1 MKNYTGFSV
10 EDFVQEPYF
19 RRWALGQLPS
29 HDTFWE
35 TWQQTHPDQTETIEQ
50 ARTLILALKI
60 EDGPLSKHEVHESIE
75 HILLATDT
83 AKTVRLYRPGFIW
96 AIAAC
101 LALVLV
107 GTWSW
112 YQMAITTTANGD
124 VVADA
129 TQQVNQS
136 TQPMIVLLPDGSRVT
151 LEPSSQLLIGK
162 AFGKS
167 RREVFLTGEAFFE
180 VTRNA
185 TKPFMVYTG
194 KMVTKVLG
202 TSFRIKAYATD
213 SSMMV
218 AVRTGRVT
226 VFRQGG
232 HPDKSPSLAEQV
244 ILLPNQ
250 QAVFVK
256 AENRLVK
263 TLVSKPVV
271 LLKKE
276 QAPSFNFS
284 ETAIPEVFA
293 ALENAYGI
301 RIIFDNELLAECNL
315 TASLENITLFEQLDL
330 ICETI
335 QAHYEVVDGQVI
347 VYGKGCH

>member
-1 MKNYTGFSV
+1 
-10 EDFVQEPYF
+10 
-19 RRWALGQLPS
+19 
-29 HDTFWE
+29 
-35 TWQQTHPDQTETIEQ
+35 
-50 ARTLILALKI
+50 
-60 EDGPLSKHEVHESIE
+60 
-75 HILLATDT
+75 
-83 AKTVRLYRPGFIW
+83 
-96 AIAAC
+96 
-101 LALVLV
+101 
-107 GTWSW
+107 
-112 YQMAITTTANGD
+112 
-124 VVADA
+124 
-129 TQQVNQS
+129 
-136 TQPMIVLLPDGSRVT
+136 MIVLLPDGSRVT

-180 VTRNA
+180 VARNA

-213 SSMMV
+213 SSMLV
-218 AVRTGRVT
+218 SVRTGRVT
-226 VFRQGG
+226 VFRQGT
-232 HPDKSPSLAEQV
+232 HPDKSPSLVEQV

-263 TLVSKPVV
+263 TLVSKPIV

-276 QAPSFNFS
+276 QLPSFNFV
-284 ETAIPEVFA
+284 ETAIPEVFT
-293 ALENAYGI
+293 ALDNAYGI

-335 QAHYEVVDGQVI
+335 QARYEVVDGQII